1 MARLRRLRRCGNSA
15 AAMVPIMRFAV
26 QVAVVIRYAGSQRRP
41 GRGSSTHTGRFPAY
55 FEETSRL
62 SCPWGGSSGL
72 PREIAAFSGAAVA
85 AVGAVTTP
93 AAAVVANTSRLDII
107 LVYSSGWTK
116 GICAEMDAGR
126 RTKFTDD

>member
-1 MARLRRLRRCGNSA
+1 MARLRRPRRCGNSA

-41 GRGSSTHTGRFPAY
+41 GRSSSTRTGTISSLLRGNFAIILP
-55 FEETSRL
+55 L
-62 SCPWGGSSGL
+62 SGSSGL

-107 LVYSSGWTK
+107 LVYSSGLDE
-116 GICAEMDAGR
+116 GDLL
-126 RTKFTDD
+126 